1 MSFFIKKGV
10 DFIDIIFSANN
21 NEQVLTLPVLPESM
35 PEFAQSY
42 KNSTFESINGELN
55 LIGTK
60 ALQTVSITSF
70 FPNKKYNFIR
80 PKATPD
86 GWVYVAFFNK
96 YANQKMPIRMI
107 LLDNEGK
114 EISNM
119 AYTIETFNTYVDKVG
134 DVQYTLDLK
143 EYRFPKVK
151 K

>member
-1 MSFFIKKGV
+1 
-10 DFIDIIFSANN
+10 
-21 NEQVLTLPVLPESM
+21 M

-42 KNSTFESINGELN
+42 NNSTFESINGELN

-60 ALQTVSITSF
+60 ALRTVSITSF

-80 PKATPD
+80 PKASAE

-107 LLDNEGK
+107 YLDNEGK

-119 AYTIETFNTYVDKVG
+119 AYTIEAFNTYVDKVG

-143 EYRFPKVK
+143 EYRFPKGK